1 MNKKQREKFAEDTNN
16 ELFKTLGYGIQ
27 ISVLDLGKVLKP
39 SKDILLAGGT
49 KEEAA
54 EAMKKA
60 LEQYQVNK

>member
-1 MNKKQREKFAEDTNN
+1 MSKKQREKIAEDLNN

-27 ISVLDLGKVLKP
+27 ISVLDLSKVLKP
-39 SKDILLAGGT
+39 SKEVLLAGGT

-60 LEQYQVNK
+60 LAQYQVKK